1 MKNENTASTEPL
13 CVQRARA
20 LVDVINQ
27 SDAVKEARRAELDS
41 LQYDSLLAQK
51 MEPEVAADKAADY
64 ARISTLLQMAEGSHR
79 GAKARGN
86 QLAGEII
93 PLLVEFDRRIS
104 EGNRRNLEAAREHA
118 AKKLDPFFDVQHLP
132 AAVML
137 SEVFLREVA
146 FASNR
151 QPAPSYYCD
160 SFGPDKDGK
169 ERYECRSLGALVNI
183 YDRQKTLADAV
194 DAHAVELA
202 RALK

>member
-1 MKNENTASTEPL
+1 
-13 CVQRARA
+13 
-20 LVDVINQ
+20 
-27 SDAVKEARRAELDS
+27 
-41 LQYDSLLAQK
+41 
-51 MEPEVAADKAADY
+51 
-64 ARISTLLQMAEGSHR
+64 
-79 GAKARGN
+79 
-86 QLAGEII
+86 
-93 PLLVEFDRRIS
+93 
-104 EGNRRNLEAAREHA
+104 
-118 AKKLDPFFDVQHLP
+118 
-132 AAVML
+132 ML